1 MSCSLRKALLV
12 LMLGGCLLG
21 LAGLARGAVRGP
33 EETAAAEHE
42 RKSEEH
48 GGKSEGHKHELLYKV
63 INFVLLMGGLGYV
76 LRKPL
81 ASFFVERTASIRKGL
96 DEGRKALEASQAQL
110 QAVEDKLRRF
120 EDEMASFRAAA
131 LDEMKAE
138 REHLRRSTA
147 AEIEKMMDSL
157 RVQMEVATK
166 QARLELKLYGAQ
178 QAVEMARQMIGQR
191 LDDAG
196 RRRLV
201 ADFVA
206 RLEEKRVQS

>member
-1 MSCSLRKALLV
+1 LNRSLRKALLV

-21 LAGLARGAVRGP
+21 LAGIVRAAALGP

-42 RKSEEH
+42 E
-48 GGKSEGHKHELLYKV
+48 KSEGHKHELLFKW
-63 INFVLLMGGLGYV
+63 INFVILVGGLGYV

-81 ASFFVERTASIRKGL
+81 ANFFVQRSASIQKSL

-110 QAVEDKLRRF
+110 QAVEDRLRRF
-120 EDEMASFRAAA
+120 EEEMASFRAAA
-131 LDEMKAE
+131 LEEMKAE
-138 REHLRRSTA
+138 REHLRRMTA
-147 AEIEKMMDSL
+147 TEIEKLMDSL

-178 QAVEMARQMIGQR
+178 QAVEMARQMIGRR

-196 RRRLV
+196 QRRLV

-206 RLEEKRVQS
+206 RLEAKQVQS

>member
-1 MSCSLRKALLV
+1 MNRSLRKALLG

-21 LAGLARGAVRGP
+21 LAGIVRAAALGP

-42 RKSEEH
+42 E
-48 GGKSEGHKHELLYKV
+48 KSEGHKHELLFKW
-63 INFVLLMGGLGYV
+63 INFVILVGGLGYV

-81 ASFFVERTASIRKGL
+81 ANFFVQRSASIQKSL

-110 QAVEDKLRRF
+110 QAVEDRLRRF
-120 EDEMASFRAAA
+120 EEEMASFRAAA
-131 LDEMKAE
+131 LEEMKAE
-138 REHLRRSTA
+138 REHLRRMTA
-147 AEIEKMMDSL
+147 TEIEKLMDSL

-196 RRRLV
+196 QRRLV

>member
-1 MSCSLRKALLV
+1 MNRSLRKALLV
-12 LMLGGCLLG
+12 LMFGGCLLS
-21 LAGLARGAVRGP
+21 LARFVRAAERGP

-42 RKSEEH
+42 E
-48 GGKSEGHKHELLYKV
+48 KSEGHKHELLYKW
-63 INFVLLMGGLGYV
+63 INFVILVGGLGYV

-81 ASFFVERTASIRKGL
+81 ANFFVQRSVSIQKSLG
-96 DEGRKALEASQAQL
+96 EGRKALEASQAHL

-120 EDEMASFRAAA
+120 EEEMASFRAAA

-138 REHLRRSTA
+138 REHLRRTTA
-147 AEIEKMMDSL
+147 TEIEKLMDSL

-166 QARLELKLYGAQ
+166 QARLELKHYGAQ

-191 LDDAG
+191 LDEAG
-196 RRRLV
+196 QRRLV

-206 RLEEKRVQS
+206 RLEGKRIQG

>member
-1 MSCSLRKALLV
+1 MNRSLRKTLLV
-12 LMLGGCLLG
+12 VMLGGCLLG
-21 LAGLARGAVRGP
+21 LAGFVRPAERGP
-33 EETAAAEHE
+33 EETAAAEHKE
-42 RKSEEH
+42 KSQ
-48 GGKSEGHKHELLYKV
+48 GHKHELLFKW
-63 INFVLLMGGLGYV
+63 INFLILVGGLGYV

-81 ASFFVERTASIRKGL
+81 ATFFVGRSASIRKSL

-110 QAVEDKLRRF
+110 QAAEDKLRRF
-120 EDEMASFRAAA
+120 EEEMASFRAAA
-131 LDEMKAE
+131 LEEMKAE
-138 REHLRRSTA
+138 REHLRRTTA
-147 AEIEKMMDSL
+147 AEIEKMVDSL

-196 RRRLV
+196 QRRLV

-206 RLEEKRVQS
+206 RLEGKQVQS

>member
-1 MSCSLRKALLV
+1 MSHSLRKALLV
-12 LMLGGCLLG
+12 LMLGGSLLA
-21 LAGLARGAVRGP
+21 LAGIVRAAGLGP

-42 RKSEEH
+42 E
-48 GGKSEGHKHELLYKV
+48 KSEGHKHELLFKV
-63 INFVLLMGGLGYV
+63 INFVILVGGLGYI

-81 ASFFVERTASIRKGL
+81 ANFFVERSASIRKSL

-120 EDEMASFRAAA
+120 EEEMASFRAAA

-138 REHLRRSTA
+138 REHLRRMTA
-147 AEIEKMMDSL
+147 TEIEKMMDSL

-191 LDDAG
+191 LDEAG
-196 RRRLV
+196 QRRLV
-201 ADFVA
+201 TDFVA
-206 RLEEKRVQS
+206 RLEGKGMPS

>member
-1 MSCSLRKALLV
+1 MNRSLRKALLG

-21 LAGLARGAVRGP
+21 LAGIVRAAALGP

-42 RKSEEH
+42 E
-48 GGKSEGHKHELLYKV
+48 KSEGHKHELLFKW
-63 INFVLLMGGLGYV
+63 INFVILVGGLGYV

-81 ASFFVERTASIRKGL
+81 ANFFVQRSASIQKSL

-110 QAVEDKLRRF
+110 QAVEDRLRRF
-120 EDEMASFRAAA
+120 EEEMASFRAAA
-131 LDEMKAE
+131 LEEMKAE
-138 REHLRRSTA
+138 REHLRRMTA
-147 AEIEKMMDSL
+147 TEIEKLMDSL

-178 QAVEMARQMIGQR
+178 QAVEMARQMIGRR

-196 RRRLV
+196 QRRLV

-206 RLEEKRVQS
+206 RLEAKQVQS

>member
-1 MSCSLRKALLV
+1 MSRSLRKALLV

-21 LAGLARGAVRGP
+21 LAGIVRATGLGP

-42 RKSEEH
+42 E
-48 GGKSEGHKHELLYKV
+48 KSEGHKHELLFKV
-63 INFVLLMGGLGYV
+63 INFIILVGGLGYV

-81 ASFFVERTASIRKGL
+81 ANFFVERSASIRKSL

-120 EDEMASFRAAA
+120 EEGMASFRAAA

-138 REHLRRSTA
+138 REHLRRTTA
-147 AEIEKMMDSL
+147 TEMEKMMDSL

-191 LDDAG
+191 LDEAG
-196 RRRLV
+196 QRRLV
-201 ADFVA
+201 AHFVA
-206 RLEEKRVQS
+206 RLEERRVQS

>member
-1 MSCSLRKALLV
+1 MNRSLRKALLG

-21 LAGLARGAVRGP
+21 LAGIVRAAALGP

-42 RKSEEH
+42 E
-48 GGKSEGHKHELLYKV
+48 KSEGHKHELLFKW
-63 INFVLLMGGLGYV
+63 INFVILVGGLGYV

-81 ASFFVERTASIRKGL
+81 ANFFVQRSASIQKSL

-110 QAVEDKLRRF
+110 QAVEDRLRRF
-120 EDEMASFRAAA
+120 EEEMASFRAAA
-131 LDEMKAE
+131 LEEMKAE
-138 REHLRRSTA
+138 REHLRRMTGT
-147 AEIEKMMDSL
+147 EIEKLMDSL

-178 QAVEMARQMIGQR
+178 QAVEMARQMIGRR

-196 RRRLV
+196 QRRLV

-206 RLEEKRVQS
+206 RLEAKQVQS

>member
-1 MSCSLRKALLV
+1 MSHSLRKALLV
-12 LMLGGCLLG
+12 LMLGICLLG
-21 LAGLARGAVRGP
+21 LAEFVRAAGRGP

-42 RKSEEH
+42 E
-48 GGKSEGHKHELLYKV
+48 KSEGHKHELLYKV
-63 INFVLLMGGLGYV
+63 INFVLLVGGLGYV

-81 ASFFVERTASIRKGL
+81 ANFFVERSASIRKSL

-120 EDEMASFRAAA
+120 EEEMASFRGAA

-138 REHLRRSTA
+138 REHLRRTTA
-147 AEIEKMMDSL
+147 TEIEKMMDSL

-166 QARLELKLYGAQ
+166 QARLELRLYGAQ

-191 LDDAG
+191 LDDVG
-196 RRRLV
+196 QRRLV
-201 ADFVA
+201 ADFA
-206 RLEEKRVQS
+206 EKLAESRVPKANN

>member
-1 MSCSLRKALLV
+1 MNRSLRKTLLV
-12 LMLGGCLLG
+12 VTLGGCLLG
-21 LAGLARGAVRGP
+21 LAGFARAAERGP
-33 EETAAAEHE
+33 EETAAAEH
-42 RKSEEH
+42 KQ
-48 GGKSEGHKHELLYKV
+48 KSEGHKHELLFKW
-63 INFVLLMGGLGYV
+63 INFAILVGGLGYI

-81 ASFFVERTASIRKGL
+81 ANFFVQRSASIRKSL

-110 QAVEDKLRRF
+110 QAAEDKLRRF
-120 EDEMASFRAAA
+120 EEEMASFRAAA
-131 LDEMKAE
+131 LEEMKAE
-138 REHLRRSTA
+138 REHLRRTTA

-157 RVQMEVATK
+157 RVQIEVATK

-196 RRRLV
+196 QRRLV

-206 RLEEKRVQS
+206 RLEGKGLQS